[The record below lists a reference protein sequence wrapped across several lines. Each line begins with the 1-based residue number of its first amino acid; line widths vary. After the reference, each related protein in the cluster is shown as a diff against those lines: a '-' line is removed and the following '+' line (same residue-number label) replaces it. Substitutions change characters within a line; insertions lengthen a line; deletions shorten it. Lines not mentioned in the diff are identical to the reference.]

1 MLLSVKIWG
10 IISAIILFYIYLFLI
25 LLCESA

>member
-1 MLLSVKIWG
+1 MLLSVKSWG
-10 IISAIILFYIYLFLI
+10 IISVIILFYIYLFLI